1 MVSGYTGDTEY
12 AGGGTGMTDKPEI
25 KKENVE
31 TLLETRFIKVFD
43 LQYAPGKHYYD
54 ATRRELED
62 IIAIKSDEE
71 FKSMLPDAVTCFLIL
86 CSEKNGP
93 RLYMQYEYRYPT
105 GQFLLSPPAGLI
117 DPEDRERPDAL
128 KVTAIREIFE
138 ETGVTVKDT
147 DSIFEVSPMV
157 FSSPG
162 FTDECNA
169 LICAVVYSE
178 DEKELSQKGAQGSE
192 RFEGYELLS
201 VDDARRVLSEGRDA
215 NGNFYSVYTWAAL
228 IYFVSGMW
236 KEDEQKR

>member
-1 MVSGYTGDTEY
+1 MSER
-12 AGGGTGMTDKPEI
+12 PEI

-54 ATRRELED
+54 ATRRELDD

-71 FKSMLPDAVTCFLIL
+71 FKTMLPDAVTCILIL
-86 CSEKNGP
+86 DSEKTGP
-93 RLYMQYEYRYPT
+93 RLYLQYEYRYPT

-117 DPEDRERPDAL
+117 DPEDREKADAL
-128 KVTAIREIFE
+128 DVTAVREIFE
-138 ETGVTVKDT
+138 ETGITVKESDRL
-147 DSIFEVSPMV
+147 FEVSPMV

-169 LICAVVYSE
+169 LICAVVRSE
-178 DEKELSQKGAQGSE
+178 NIPEPSQKGAQGSE
-192 RFEGYELLS
+192 QFDGYELL
-201 VDDARRVLSEGRDA
+201 DLEQARQVLLNGRDA

-236 KEDEQKR
+236 RSDEQHS